1 MSTPCCSASARCSR
15 LRGLFGSGRA
25 IERQDDGEA
34 PRALFRLPPA
44 VEGEPAD
51 GRANETFARPVGCQ
65 QRQQLALA
73 VPRPVPVLIEA
84 ADDHAH
90 RRLFDAAAEVGD
102 HDIVRLRSQK
112 VVEMLPEQWDSET
125 PPDVFAD
132 KAVAQDRK
140 STRLNS

>member
-51 GRANETFARPVGCQ
+51 GRANETFERPVVCQ
-65 QRQQLALA
+65 QRQQQALA
-73 VPRPVPVLIEA
+73 VPRPVSVLIEA
-84 ADDHAH
+84 AADQAK
-90 RRLFDAAAEVGD
+90 RRPFHGGAEVGD
-102 HDIVRLRSQK
+102 RALTD
-112 VVEMLPEQWDSET
+112 E
-125 PPDVFAD
+125 
-132 KAVAQDRK
+132 VAQEVSRA
-140 STRLNS
+140 RGG